1 MTDEKPL
8 KRKALGKG
16 LGSLIPASKI
26 DRRDYFMCR
35 LDDIQPNESQPRRHF
50 DEVALEELARS
61 IEESG
66 LIQPLV
72 VRQVNGLYEII
83 AGERRWR
90 ASRLAG
96 VTEVP
101 VVVRE
106 LADSQAFL
114 LALVENIQRED
125 LNPVE
130 EAMAFKRLVDEF
142 SMTQQQVSDKV
153 GKSRPAVANSLRLL
167 SLPASV
173 RTMLA
178 SGQITAG
185 HAKILVTLPA
195 EEAEELADIIV
206 RHELSVREAEELARQ
221 ARKAA
226 EPVVPP
232 NSKFRD
238 DVHVR
243 DIAARLQTLLGT
255 RVKVKDRKGKGTIE
269 IHYAN
274 YEVLQAVLEQLG
286 AAES

>member
-16 LGSLIPASKI
+16 LGSLIPASKV

-72 VRQVNGLYEII
+72 VRQVNGVYELI

-106 LADSQAFL
+106 LADAQAFL

-130 EAMAFKRLVDEF
+130 EAMAYKRLVDEF
-142 SMTQQQVSDKV
+142 SMTQQQVSEKV
-153 GKSRPAVANSLRLL
+153 GKSRPSVANSLRLL
-167 SLPASV
+167 SLPVSV
-173 RTMLA
+173 RDMLA

-185 HAKILVTLPA
+185 HAKILVTLSP

-206 RHELSVREAEELARQ
+206 KHELSVREAEELARQ
-221 ARKAA
+221 TRAGTTP
-226 EPVVPP
+226 EPPVVP
-232 NSKFRD
+232 KYRD

-243 DIAARLQTLLGT
+243 DTASRLQTLLGT
-255 RVKVKDRKGKGTIE
+255 RVKIKDRKGKGTIE

-274 YEVLQAVLEQLG
+274 YEILQSVLEQLG
-286 AAES
+286 VAEN